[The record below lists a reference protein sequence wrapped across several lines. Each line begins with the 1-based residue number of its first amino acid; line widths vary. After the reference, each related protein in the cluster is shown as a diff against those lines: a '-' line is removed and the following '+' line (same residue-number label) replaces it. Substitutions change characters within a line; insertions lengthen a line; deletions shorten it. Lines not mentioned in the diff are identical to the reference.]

1 MKLRYTPAAVFLSL
15 IPCVSIAQDAEV
27 LQSAILKGCGLDEL
41 EKLIQGGVSV
51 HTEIALFPGQE
62 PAPLI
67 CVLLSEEYQ
76 LSDQVPHICSHEDMA
91 LFLIRMGADVNAKDK
106 QGRTPLHLCG
116 LDVVFHILVE
126 AGADINAVDNA
137 GNKPQIRARM
147 EGAPLEDDDRSPEE
161 IREEGVCYAEGKK
174 GYPKDEQKAIELYLQ
189 AATMGDST
197 AQRWMGWRYR
207 QGRGVKKN
215 EQQANFWFSKA
226 AQQGD
231 EAAYNAM
238 KHLTPTTLTNRT
250 IVFTIEEATLIQPQ
264 LVVEHLQS
272 GDAITIQWGNAHRD
286 IRTKGN
292 SRTDTQYTALSKNT
306 ADITEDYTQ
315 NGQVQYT
322 KHFELHFLTPTSGT
336 FRAKVTDI
344 ADVIGAKAIIY
355 IGDFVIK

>member
-76 LSDQVPHICSHEDMA
+76 NSSQVPHVCSHEEMA

-126 AGADINAVDNA
+126 AGADINAIDNA

-174 GYPKDEQKAIELYLQ
+174 VTRKTSKKPLNFICKPQPWVILPPSA
-189 AATMGDST
+189 
-197 AQRWMGWRYR
+197 GWA
-207 QGRGVKKN
+207 GV
-215 EQQANFWFSKA
+215 
-226 AQQGD
+226 
-231 EAAYNAM
+231 
-238 KHLTPTTLTNRT
+238 T
-250 IVFTIEEATLIQPQ
+250 
-264 LVVEHLQS
+264 
-272 GDAITIQWGNAHRD
+272 
-286 IRTKGN
+286 
-292 SRTDTQYTALSKNT
+292 
-306 ADITEDYTQ
+306 
-315 NGQVQYT
+315 
-322 KHFELHFLTPTSGT
+322 
-336 FRAKVTDI
+336 
-344 ADVIGAKAIIY
+344 AKAEVLKKMSNRPIS
-355 IGDFVIK
+355 GSAKRHSKVMRRHTMP